1 METQNGLEQ
10 QNVKVTESDSDSN
23 KKNNPFGLSEDELRV
38 LKCWRKGMTKA
49 DAYRYVMV
57 SEQDERIVNKEAM
70 KKRIK
75 RFYDTYRIRQ
85 AMAATPGKRGQEA
98 KKEFE
103 EWKSK
108 HNGEV
113 ISEFLGQ
120 QGVKVQRLISEKMNS
135 PVTRTETNPVVSNN
149 PPEPSLS
156 QTEQFDNELEI
167 GDKRLSKIERD
178 KIDWLNSLNVSA
190 DPSALTIYGTGQYL
204 ISVAVK
210 EISARQKAIKKDGI
224 SVLAAN
230 GRGSALTPTI
240 ISALKTAAAMILP
253 FAPAPSAED
262 RRQMSKAAVLLGLL
276 PDNIQENPDDYTAPI
291 PATIDVSE
299 DA

>member
-1 METQNGLEQ
+1 METQNELEHLDIE
-10 QNVKVTESDSDSN
+10 VTESDLDN

-49 DAYRYVMV
+49 NAYRYVMV

-178 KIDWLNSLNVSA
+178 KIDWLNSLNV
-190 DPSALTIYGTGQYL
+190 
-204 ISVAVK
+204 
-210 EISARQKAIKKDGI
+210 KKDGI